1 VRLPAAFAGTW
12 SGTATQSAIAN
23 PGVALPNSITL
34 TLAAGSRT
42 VHEVNQDCVN
52 TLTLTK
58 VTDTVLTLDEPAV
71 AGTCVGGTVTLTL
84 KGKGLAYRWTD
95 NIEQNVGDLS
105 KG

>member
-1 VRLPAAFAGTW
+1 MQAAFAHP
-12 SGTATQSAIAN
+12 Q
-23 PGVALPNSITL
+23 VALPNSITL

-71 AGTCVGGTVTLTL
+71 AGTCVAGTVTLTL
-84 KGKGLAYRWTD
+84 NGKGLAYRWTD
-95 NIEQNVGDLS
+95 NIEQNAGDLS